1 MTRNWN
7 ATRRRYLEF
16 DLSQQ
21 LGHLASNLARL
32 RSACEQPLP
41 QEIALSTI
49 EESQHYLEWI
59 VPNSSDELWAELIE
73 LQQLLAD
80 WQQNWSD
87 LWVNPTSRLDIAKKA
102 QMRSQHLLDRSG
114 LLVG

>member
-1 MTRNWN
+1 MTRDWN

-21 LGHLASNLARL
+21 FGHLASSLVRL
-32 RSACEQPLP
+32 KSACEQSLP
-41 QEIALSTI
+41 QEMALYEI
-49 EESQHYLEWI
+49 EESQHYLEWTI
-59 VPNSSDELWAELIE
+59 PNSSDELKTELIE
-73 LQQLLAD
+73 IQRLLAD
-80 WQQNWSD
+80 WQQNWPE
-87 LWVNPTSRLDIAKKA
+87 LWANPNSRLDIAEKA